1 MSKAIVMS
9 DKDNVATVLAE
20 VAAGAMVELIDKQ
33 GGKLPAVK
41 ALDTIPAGN
50 KIALR
55 DVAPG
60 EHMVKYGAACGFI
73 SAPIARGELVHVH
86 NVKSERINIP
96 DEIVADIL
104 REMNYT
110 RQGGA

>member
-1 MSKAIVMS
+1 MKAIVMS
-9 DKDNVATVLAE
+9 ASDNVATVLAE
-20 VAAGAMVELIDKQ
+20 SPAGSLVELIDKQ
-33 GGKLPAVK
+33 GGALPPVK
-41 ALDTIPAGN
+41 ALETIPAGN

-55 DVAPG
+55 DLAPG
-60 EHMVKYGAACGFI
+60 EPMVKYGADCGRV
-73 SAPIARGELVHVH
+73 SAPIARGKLVHVH

-110 RQGGA
+110 GQGGA